1 MSARFIYLLSNG
13 HEFYIL
19 TLLESMKDK
28 RERYVTIYRIWKSR
42 NFKIS
47 MKFENT
53 ELEENLC
60 VSFDEHVH
68 LYTLHIKF
76 SYLEVIARTGCK
88 IKSKF
93 NKKED
98 THVVGTIRIH
108 NQISNFHMISDFRL
122 TCPSIQILHRS
133 ECYIEFVV
141 RRKSMLDSAEGQ
153 VTPENINLGKSGLRV
168 SNVGLGTWVTFGGDM
183 ADEQAEAIMTVAYDS
198 GVNVFDTTDV
208 SDVLVGKILKT
219 KGWRRSSYVITTKVG
234 QNGKTEWDKG
244 ISRKR
249 IIESLHATLERLDL
263 PYVDVVFVCRTDPQ
277 CPMEEIV
284 RAMTYCINQGYT
296 MYWGTYGWSGM
307 EIMEAFSI
315 ARQCHLIP
323 PTAEQTEY
331 HIFRRD
337 KVETYLPE
345 LYHKIGVGLM
355 TWSPFT
361 WSLST
366 KNEDGLSITSHSSS
380 KSYNWLKDRI
390 NTNESRKVK
399 LREIGLIAE
408 KLGCSLTQLLLAWSL
423 KNDNITSVFLGAA
436 TVEQLVDHITALQIV
451 PKLTSSLLAEIEKI
465 LENKPIKQSL
475 QR

>member
-1 MSARFIYLLSNG
+1 
-13 HEFYIL
+13 
-19 TLLESMKDK
+19 
-28 RERYVTIYRIWKSR
+28 
-42 NFKIS
+42 
-47 MKFENT
+47 
-53 ELEENLC
+53 
-60 VSFDEHVH
+60 
-68 LYTLHIKF
+68 
-76 SYLEVIARTGCK
+76 
-88 IKSKF
+88 
-93 NKKED
+93 
-98 THVVGTIRIH
+98 
-108 NQISNFHMISDFRL
+108 
-122 TCPSIQILHRS
+122 
-133 ECYIEFVV
+133 
-141 RRKSMLDSAEGQ
+141 
-153 VTPENINLGKSGLRV
+153 
-168 SNVGLGTWVTFGGDM
+168 M